1 MYHYYF
7 HLPTTLIYTHFTR
20 NTVQNIKRAQVLHVL
35 NRNNSVKVL
44 SVGGAS
50 SGQDKTQHMQIYSN

>member
-20 NTVQNIKRAQVLHVL
+20 NTVQNIKRAQVLH
-35 NRNNSVKVL
+35 NSVKVL